1 MFQSFIFLFTE
12 RNNEIKFLST
22 NTFITMEDDVQI
34 LLESAEENMQKA
46 IDHLDREL
54 GKVRAGKANPKM
66 LDGIMVDYY
75 GSMTPLQ
82 QVASVNTPDPRTI
95 AVQPWERGMI
105 GPIEKAIMNAN
116 LGLNPD
122 NNGELVRINIPP
134 LTEERRQGL
143 VKQVKKEG
151 EEARVSIRNA
161 RRDVMNELKK
171 LKKDGLPE
179 DMEKDAEDQV
189 QKLTDNFIKQ
199 VDEFLEK
206 KEKDIM
212 TV

>member
-1 MFQSFIFLFTE
+1 MFTE
-12 RNNEIKFLST
+12 RENEIKFLST

-189 QKLTDNFIKQ
+189 QKLTDNFTKK

>member
-1 MFQSFIFLFTE
+1 
-12 RNNEIKFLST
+12 
-22 NTFITMEDDVQI
+22 MEDDVQI

-151 EEARVSIRNA
+151 EEARISIRNA
-161 RRDVMNELKK
+161 RRDVMNDLKK

-189 QKLTDNFIKQ
+189 QKLTDNFTKK
-199 VDEFLEK
+199 VDDLLEK

>member
-1 MFQSFIFLFTE
+1 
-12 RNNEIKFLST
+12 
-22 NTFITMEDDVQI
+22 MEDEVKI
-34 LLESAEENMQKA
+34 LIESAEEKMQKA
-46 IDHLDREL
+46 LNHLEREI

-66 LDGIMVDYY
+66 LDGVMVEYY

-95 AVQPWERGMI
+95 AIQPWERGMI

-122 NNGELVRINIPP
+122 NNGELVRINVPP
-134 LTEERRQGL
+134 LTEERRQAL
-143 VKQVKKEG
+143 VKQIKKEG
-151 EEARVSIRNA
+151 EDARISVRNA
-161 RRDVMNELKK
+161 RREINDELKK

-179 DMEKDAEDQV
+179 DMEKDAEDEV
-189 QKLTDNFIKQ
+189 QRLTDKFIKQ
-199 VDEFLEK
+199 TDDVLNK
-206 KEKDIM
+206 KEQEIM